1 MAEEGSV
8 HVSNKQVFLKDYI
21 TGYLEESDMCVKTD
35 NTVHLK
41 LPEGSNGV
49 VVKNLY
55 LSVDPYMRLLMQ
67 KFDTHGIFS
76 HFALNSPVRGYG
88 VARICESGD
97 PNFKKGDLIW
107 GTTGWEE
114 YSVLTSTDDH
124 FKIEHTDVPLSYYTG
139 ILGMPG
145 IAAYY
150 GFELCSAKKG
160 ETVFVSSA
168 CGGVGQLVGQ
178 FAKSA
183 GCYVVG
189 SAGSDEK
196 VNLLK
201 SKLGFDEA
209 FNYKEESD
217 LDAALKRYFP
227 EGIDVYFD
235 NVGGQMLD
243 AVVLNMKYMGRIAL
257 CGMISQYNNIDS
269 REGTHNLISAIFKAV
284 RIEGV
289 QVHRYYPLYPKF
301 LEFILPLIREG
312 KIAYVEDIVE
322 GLENGP
328 AALAGLLRG
337 RNVGKH
343 IIAVASE

>member
-1 MAEEGSV
+1 MAEKGNV

-21 TGYLEESDMCVKTD
+21 TGFLEETNMCVKTD
-35 NTVHLK
+35 DTVHLK

-76 HFALNSPVRGYG
+76 YFALNSPLRGYG
-88 VARICESGD
+88 VARILESND
-97 PNFKKGDLIW
+97 PNFKKGDLVW

-114 YSVLTSTDDH
+114 YSILPSTVDH
-124 FKIEHTDVPLSYYTG
+124 FKIEHTDVPLSYYAG

-160 ETVFVSSA
+160 ECVFVSSA

-178 FAKSA
+178 
-183 GCYVVG
+183 
-189 SAGSDEK
+189 
-196 VNLLK
+196 
-201 SKLGFDEA
+201 
-209 FNYKEESD
+209 
-217 LDAALKRYFP
+217 YFP
-227 EGIDVYFD
+227 EGIDIYFD
-235 NVGGQMLD
+235 NVGGKMLD
-243 AVVLNMKYMGRIAL
+243 TVVLNMKYMGRIAL
-257 CGMISQYNNIDS
+257 CGMISQYNNIES
-269 REGTHNLISAIFKAV
+269 PEGTHNLISAIFKAV

-289 QVHRYYPLYPKF
+289 QVHRYYPLYQNF
-301 LEFILPLIREG
+301 LDFILPLIREG
-312 KIAYVEDIVE
+312 KIVYVEDIVK

-328 AALAGLLRG
+328 SALAGLLRG

-343 IIAVASE
+343 IIAVAPE